1 MNWKEQAIKILND
14 SMHPV
19 PTELNEVD
27 WKSGLSPKTDRIA
40 QHICAFAN
48 LQGGGMLVFGIND
61 NGSHFSVNKDEADTI
76 IKLIGNVAQNN
87 LSHAIKV
94 EHDILEYE
102 NDALLFIYIPEQIE
116 KPVHLRGKDLFNC
129 YCRSAGQTVKMS
141 QSQVKFLIAKSQGV
155 SFEEQ
160 LALEGL
166 KASEILQMLNY
177 TKFFE
182 LIDKTVPKTND
193 SILKSLI
200 EYKFCKIS
208 NTSWSITNLG
218 AILFANNVED
228 FPGLRERSV
237 IVRKYSG
244 TNNLVQ
250 EFEQIGKFGYAVGF
264 EGLVDFIAKNTLS
277 LENIG
282 VIRKSES
289 TYPKIAIREFVANA
303 LVHQDFALTGIP
315 ITIEIF
321 SNRLSITNPGAPL
334 NDVNRLID
342 LPPHSRNE
350 QLAQSLFLLGICE
363 RRGSGIDRAIAA
375 IEEKHLPPIKI
386 TKSEQHTRVFLYPPK
401 KLTDMTKEEKIRACY
416 QHACLLH
423 ESNMTVNNQSVRE
436 RFEINKNN
444 SSVASRIIADTLE
457 AGFVKLSDT
466 DILSKKFATYIPY
479 YA

>member
-1 MNWKEQAIKILND
+1 MNWKEQAIRILND

-19 PTELNEVD
+19 PTELNEID

-61 NGSHFSVNKDEADTI
+61 NGSHFSVNKDDADFI
-76 IKLIGNVAQNN
+76 IKQIGNVAQNN

-166 KASEILQMLNY
+166 KAFEILKMLNY
-177 TKFFE
+177 SKFFE

-193 SILKSLI
+193 AIIKTLT

-208 NTSWSITNLG
+208 TDSWSITNLG

-264 EGLVDFIAKNTLS
+264 EGLVDFISKNTLS
-277 LENIG
+277 PENIG
-282 VIRKSES
+282 VIRKLES
-289 TYPKIAIREFVANA
+289 IYPKVAIREFVANA

-321 SNRLSITNPGAPL
+321 TNRISITNPGAPL

-423 ESNMTVNNQSVRE
+423 ESNMTINNQSVRE

-457 AGFVKLSDT
+457 AGFIKLSDT
-466 DILSKKFATYIPY
+466 DIVSKKFATYVPY

>member
-1 MNWKEQAIKILND
+1 MNWKEQAIRILND

-19 PTELNEVD
+19 PTELNEID

-61 NGSHFSVNKDEADTI
+61 SGSHFSVNKDDADFI
-76 IKLIGNVAQNN
+76 IKQIGNVAQNN

-166 KASEILQMLNY
+166 KAFEIFKMLNY
-177 TKFFE
+177 SKFFE

-193 SILKSLI
+193 AIIKTLT

-208 NTSWSITNLG
+208 TDSWSITNLG

-264 EGLVDFIAKNTLS
+264 EGLVDFISKNTLS
-277 LENIG
+277 PENIG

-289 TYPKIAIREFVANA
+289 IYPKVAIREFVANA

-321 SNRLSITNPGAPL
+321 TNRISITNPGAPL

-423 ESNMTVNNQSVRE
+423 ESNMTINNQSVRE

-457 AGFVKLSDT
+457 AGFIKLSDT
-466 DILSKKFATYIPY
+466 DIVSKKFATYVPY

>member
-1 MNWKEQAIKILND
+1 MNWKEQAIRILND

-19 PTELNEVD
+19 PTELNEID
-27 WKSGLSPKTDRIA
+27 WKSGLSPKTERIA

-61 NGSHFSVNKDEADTI
+61 NGTHFSVNKDDADII
-76 IKLIGNVAQNN
+76 IKQIGNVAQNN

-166 KASEILQMLNY
+166 KAFEILKMLNY
-177 TKFFE
+177 IKFFE

-193 SILKSLI
+193 AILKTLA

-208 NTSWSITNLG
+208 TDSWSITNLG

-264 EGLVDFIAKNTLS
+264 EGLVDFISKNTLS
-277 LENIG
+277 PENIG
-282 VIRKSES
+282 VIRKLES
-289 TYPKIAIREFVANA
+289 IYPKVAIREFVANA

-321 SNRLSITNPGAPL
+321 TNRISITNPGAPL

-423 ESNMTVNNQSVRE
+423 ESNMTINNQSVRE

-457 AGFVKLSDT
+457 AGFIKLSDT
-466 DILSKKFATYIPY
+466 DIVSKKFATYVPY

>member
-1 MNWKEQAIKILND
+1 MNWKEQAIRILND

-19 PTELNEVD
+19 PTELNEID

-40 QHICAFAN
+40 QHICGFAN

-61 NGSHFSVNKDEADTI
+61 SGSHFSVNKDDADFI
-76 IKLIGNVAQNN
+76 IKQIGNVAQNN

-166 KASEILQMLNY
+166 KAFEILKMLNY
-177 TKFFE
+177 SKFFE

-193 SILKSLI
+193 AIIKTLT
-200 EYKFCKIS
+200 EYKLCKIS
-208 NTSWSITNLG
+208 TDSWSITNLG

-264 EGLVDFIAKNTLS
+264 EGLVDFISKNTLS
-277 LENIG
+277 PENIG
-282 VIRKSES
+282 VIRKLES
-289 TYPKIAIREFVANA
+289 IYPKVAIREFVANA

-321 SNRLSITNPGAPL
+321 TNRISITNPGAPL

-423 ESNMTVNNQSVRE
+423 ESNMTINNQSVRE

-457 AGFVKLSDT
+457 AGFIKLSDT
-466 DILSKKFATYIPY
+466 DIVSKKFATYVPY

>member
-48 LQGGGMLVFGIND
+48 LQGGGMLVFGVND

-177 TKFFE
+177 SKFFE

-208 NTSWSITNLG
+208 STSWSITNLG

-244 TNNLVQ
+244 TNNQVQ

-277 LENIG
+277 PENIG

-289 TYPKIAIREFVANA
+289 IYPKVAIREFVANA

-386 TKSEQHTRVFLYPPK
+386 TKSEQHTRVFLFPPK

-457 AGFVKLSDT
+457 AGFIKLSDT

>member
-457 AGFVKLSDT
+457 AGFIKLSDT

>member
-1 MNWKEQAIKILND
+1 MNWKEQAIRILND

-19 PTELNEVD
+19 PTELNEID

-61 NGSHFSVNKDEADTI
+61 NGSHFSVNKDDADII
-76 IKLIGNVAQNN
+76 IKQIGNVAQNN

-166 KASEILQMLNY
+166 KAFEILKMLNY
-177 TKFFE
+177 SKFFE

-193 SILKSLI
+193 AIIKTLT

-208 NTSWSITNLG
+208 TDSWSITNLG

-264 EGLVDFIAKNTLS
+264 EGLVDFISKNTLS
-277 LENIG
+277 PENIG
-282 VIRKSES
+282 VIRKLES
-289 TYPKIAIREFVANA
+289 IYPKVAIREFVANA

-321 SNRLSITNPGAPL
+321 TNRISITNPGAPL

-386 TKSEQHTRVFLYPPK
+386 TKSEQHTRVFF
-401 KLTDMTKEEKIRACY
+401 I
-416 QHACLLH
+416 
-423 ESNMTVNNQSVRE
+423 
-436 RFEINKNN
+436 
-444 SSVASRIIADTLE
+444 SS
-457 AGFVKLSDT
+457 
-466 DILSKKFATYIPY
+466 
-479 YA
+479 